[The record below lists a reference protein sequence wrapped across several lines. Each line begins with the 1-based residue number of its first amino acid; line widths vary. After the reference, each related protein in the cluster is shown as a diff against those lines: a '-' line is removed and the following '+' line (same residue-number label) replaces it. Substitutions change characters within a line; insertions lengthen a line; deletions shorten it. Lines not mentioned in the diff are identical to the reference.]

1 MTRTTTAAGGLGG
14 GRAALQRRHGAAD
27 RAWRCDDAV
36 VPWLAAAAVLLVVFV
51 LVERRTADPIL
62 PLDLFRLRIVSRS
75 LAVVFM
81 TGMAMFGAIAFVPL
95 FVQGVM
101 GGTATQAGQVLTP
114 LFLGW
119 VGTSVVG
126 ARLTVAHRLSDRRRR
141 GGVLLLAGFVAL
153 AMIDADASMMA
164 LLRRCSCSAAGW
176 ACRCCRCCWRC
187 STASSARSSGWR
199 HR

>member
-1 MTRTTTAAGGLGG
+1 MGAGLLFSGVTALLIAL
-14 GRAALQRRHGAAD
+14 AARPRRSCPG
-27 RAWRCDDAV
+27 C
-36 VPWLAAAAVLLVVFV
+36 AAAAVLLASFV

-126 ARLTVAHRLSDRRRR
+126 RAAHGAHRLPA
-141 GGVLLLAGFVAL
+141 VAVAG
-153 AMIDADASMMA
+153 SA
-164 LLRRCSCSAAGW
+164 LLRPG
-176 ACRCCRCCWRC
+176 
-187 STASSARSSGWR
+187 SSASP
-199 HR
+199 